1 MAFGIKK
8 YDFVDETPL
17 YKLERLSADL
27 GVNFYIKRDD
37 LTSLGAGGNK
47 LRKLEYL
54 MKDAVDKGST
64 MILTVGG
71 AQTNHGRL
79 TAAVAAKLGLKCAI
93 LAIDDYPGELS
104 ANMLLD
110 RIMGCEL
117 ILCHDDGTDEDEQ
130 IDKAKDKIIKI
141 LENKGENVYY
151 IPVGGSNVLG
161 ALGYFDA
168 AIEIDRQAK
177 ELGIQNATVYDS
189 VGSIGTYMG
198 LYCGLQY
205 ADSPLKLTGVAISPF
220 GSSKEKRIVEYFNE
234 VKESYNL
241 KFTAKREDF
250 HIETGYTR
258 GGYNNPSKEVRD
270 AIYYMARTEG
280 ILLDPCYTGKG
291 FAGILDM
298 MKDGK
303 ISKGETIIFIHTGGF
318 PGLYTPH
325 HRVEF
330 EKELIDEVYTFDSI
344 EDLKNI

>member
-1 MAFGIKK
+1 MAFGIEKF
-8 YDFVDETPL
+8 DFVDETPL
-17 YKLERLSADL
+17 YKLENISEDL

-37 LTSLGAGGNK
+37 LTELGAGGNK

-54 MKDAVDKGST
+54 MKDAVNQGAT
-64 MILTVGG
+64 MVLTVGG

-79 TAAVAAKLGLKCAI
+79 TAAVATKLGLKCAI
-93 LAIDDYPGELS
+93 IAIDSYPGELT

-117 ILCHDDGTDEDEQ
+117 ILSTDDGTDEDEQ
-130 IDKAKDKIIKI
+130 IDKIKDQLIADY
-141 LENKGENVYY
+141 EEKGEKVYY

-168 AIEIDRQAK
+168 AMEINEQAK
-177 ELGIQNATVYDS
+177 NLGIQDATVFES

-198 LYCGLQY
+198 LYCGLRY
-205 ADSPLKLTGVAISPF
+205 ANSSLRLTGIAISPF
-220 GSSKEKRIVEYFNE
+220 GKTKEKRIVEYFNE
-234 VKESYNL
+234 VKEKYDLEFSA
-241 KFTAKREDF
+241 TREDF

-270 AIYYMARTEG
+270 AIYYMGRREG
-280 ILLDPCYTGKG
+280 LLLDPCYTGKG

-298 MKDGK
+298 IKEGK
-303 ISKGETIIFIHTGGF
+303 ISKGKNIIFIHTGGF

-330 EKELIDEVYTFDSI
+330 EKELLGGVTI
-344 EDLKNI
+344 LK